1 MLSEDQGEDGAGCVA
16 AGEGESAVTFLFCCK
31 ERNEDLFT
39 TFFAD
44 RRSVIAYIDDYLLY
58 DFLSFVVEYVAE
70 SVSWLVLFMKFNA
83 VKKSYSFVKHV
94 RL

>member
-16 AGEGESAVTFLFCCK
+16 AGEGESTVTFLFCCK

-58 DFLSFVVEYVAE
+58 DFLSFVVEYVA
-70 SVSWLVLFMKFNA
+70 
-83 VKKSYSFVKHV
+83 
-94 RL
+94 

>member
-16 AGEGESAVTFLFCCK
+16 AGEGESTVTFLFCCK
-31 ERNEDLFT
+31 ERN
-39 TFFAD
+39 
-44 RRSVIAYIDDYLLY
+44 DDYLLY